1 MVFFFKKV
9 SKMIMDIMLSLSAG
23 IMLAASFFSLLNP
36 SIEIATK
43 LQQNLIIN
51 TFVGFM
57 VGGSFIYICN
67 KIMASLSKSN
77 ESTYNLRRCSLLF
90 TSITLHNFPEGL
102 AIGVA
107 FGSLLFGGSIISA
120 YTLTLGIAIQNFPEG
135 CTISLPLRREGISR
149 MNSFLFGV
157 LSGLVEPL
165 GAFIGALLVLKV
177 QTLMPF
183 ILSFA
188 AGAMLFVTVLELIPE
203 SQTNKKKDLMALL
216 LLLGFAFM
224 MLLEIILG

>member
-1 MVFFFKKV
+1 
-9 SKMIMDIMLSLSAG
+9 MIGGCFIYLCNYAMNSLSR
-23 IMLAASFFSLLNP
+23 SD
-36 SIEIATK
+36 
-43 LQQNLIIN
+43 
-51 TFVGFM
+51 
-57 VGGSFIYICN
+57 GS
-67 KIMASLSKSN
+67 S
-77 ESTYNLRRCSLLF
+77 YNLRRCSLLF

-149 MNSFLFGV
+149 MSSFLFGV
-157 LSGLVEPL
+157 LSGIVEPL
-165 GAFIGALLVLKV
+165 GAFIGAILVLKI

-216 LLLGFAFM
+216 LLLGFASM
-224 MLLEIILG
+224 MLLEIVLG